1 MNKLG
6 KLYGIGVGPG
16 DPDLLT
22 IKAVKALEK
31 IDILYTPKASKGGN
45 STAKKIIEGY
55 IREDLLVKERYFPM
69 VNDVE
74 TKIKAWDDIA
84 KEIIEDVQSG
94 RNVGLVSLGDPM
106 IYSTYVYILGRVEE
120 KIDVE
125 TIPGISSFNN
135 ISSSN
140 NFPLSM
146 DKEAMAIVPSTENID
161 RIRRILTDFDS
172 VVLMKVYKNFKEI
185 LELIFEL
192 GLKENAILVSNS
204 SMDSEQ
210 VYIDLDYVYELDAI
224 GYFSTI
230 IVNKKKKTNNKK

>member
-106 IYSTYVYILGRVEE
+106 IYSTYVYILERVEE

-210 VYIDLDYVYELDAI
+210 VYIDLDHVYELDAI

-230 IVNKKKKTNNKK
+230 IVNKKKNTNNKK

>member
-31 IDILYTPKASKGGN
+31 IDILYTPKASKGGD
-45 STAKKIIEGY
+45 SIAKKIIEGY

-84 KEIIEDVQSG
+84 NEIVEDVQSG

-106 IYSTYVYILGRVEE
+106 IYSTYVYILERVEE

-161 RIRRILTDFDS
+161 RIRRVLTDFDS

-185 LELIFEL
+185 LKLIFEL

-210 VYIDLDYVYELDAI
+210 VYTDLDHVYELDAI

-230 IVNKKKKTNNKK
+230 IVNKKKKANNKK

>member
-74 TKIKAWDDIA
+74 TKIKVWDDIA

-106 IYSTYVYILGRVEE
+106 IYSTYVYILERVEE